1 MSRFYARYV
10 PPAKTLSD
18 ETNASTQP
26 SSSSDKRKR
35 DEQVSQ
41 PKNKKLKTSKSATQ
55 PPTALSD
62 QLGPHSIH
70 PSETFSSA
78 NGNVILD
85 KYRITETA
93 KSGGASVQ
101 VRTKRFKGPP
111 QQGEPEVRSEAAEEG
126 DDPGSSNKGRPE
138 KALRG
143 QDGEEQDGEAQDETR
158 AVANNHRGV
167 DSERHGA
174 VQLEHEAVPKRNKRG
189 GRPERNYA
197 GKEAEETED
206 AARAQKHAAVLSKFE
221 KSKQQDQLQTKSEAT
236 PEQPTPELH
245 GLEPIPQP
253 EQVDIVR
260 EMPAYSILPAWQ
272 ENPLL
277 VPSETNKEF
286 RSFGLAEVL
295 AGNLRRKGLHQ
306 PLPIQAAVLPLLLN
320 GPGKHAG
327 DLCISAAT
335 GSGKTLS
342 YALPIIAALK
352 DLPGRKLRAVIV
364 VPTRELVKQV
374 QDLCEAC
381 AAGTSLKFATAV
393 GSTSLNDEQQTL
405 VKEEKIY
412 DPEEYEKWQQSPI
425 DWSNFSLA
433 GLARKAKDED
443 PLDLVGY
450 ITRYR
455 SKVDVLI
462 TTPGRLVDHLRST
475 PGFTLDHLAWLV
487 VDEADRLLNESY
499 QEWVG
504 VVKPALESQAATQ
517 RRDQLLRHMRMTPP
531 KRRVTK
537 ILLSATMTR
546 DLSKLNALG
555 LHNPKLVV
563 LGGDKPGQNRDEAE
577 TPAPDTQDAMLPQ
590 RDDKETF
597 HLPETLK
604 EVAIPLPD
612 GSEKPLFLLELVRKH
627 IGITAPV
634 FKAATSTSNALVD
647 TGLRSGSTPELS
659 SGPEESSSDEASSST
674 DSASETERNAGPLK
688 DATGTEPKSKQR
700 DQAPR
705 ALIFARSTASAERLS
720 RLMCLLDPELA
731 KQVSTLTRSTASSAS
746 SRRALASFRNSRI
759 SILIATDRASR
770 GLDVPGLEHVV
781 SYDVP
786 NSALTYV
793 HRVGRAARAGRGG
806 QAWTLVEH
814 REAAWFWRE
823 IGGKGKQPSSAK
835 ALAEPSIHRKGKLSK
850 LQLSLEHSDLKQKYE
865 EALRQLGQEVLAKP

>member
-10 PPAKTLSD
+10 PPAKALST
-18 ETNASTQP
+18 EAVSSTEP
-26 SSSSDKRKR
+26 SSSPNKRKR

-41 PKNKKLKTSKSATQ
+41 PKDKKLKTSKSAAQ
-55 PPTALSD
+55 PHTTPSNR
-62 QLGPHSIH
+62 PHPHNIP
-70 PSETFSSA
+70 PSETSSA
-78 NGNVILD
+78 ATGTIILD
-85 KYRITETA
+85 KYRVTETA
-93 KSGGASVQ
+93 RSGGAPIR
-101 VRTKRFKGPP
+101 VRTRRSDRPS
-111 QQGEPEVRSEAAEEG
+111 QQDEPELGVEHGQGGNEGERKPKRVSE
-126 DDPGSSNKGRPE
+126 KT
-138 KALRG
+138 LRG
-143 QDGEEQDGEAQDETR
+143 EAGEAQDETEVATSLRR
-158 AVANNHRGV
+158 AA
-167 DSERHGA
+167 DSERSGA
-174 VQLEHEAVPKRNKRG
+174 VQRKDGGVSKRTKKGERPKRSHAA
-189 GRPERNYA
+189 E
-197 GKEAEETED
+197 EAEGTED
-206 AARAQKHAAVLSKFE
+206 AEDAAHAQKHAAVLSKFE
-221 KSKQQDQLQTKSEAT
+221 KAKQQDQLHTKSEAP
-236 PEQPTPELH
+236 PEQIAPELH

-253 EQVDIVR
+253 EQVEVVR
-260 EMPAYSILPAWQ
+260 ELPTYSILPAWQ
-272 ENPLL
+272 ENPLII
-277 VPSETNKEF
+277 PPETNKDDF
-286 RSFGLAEVL
+286 SSFKLAEALV
-295 AGNLRRKGLHQ
+295 GNLRRKGLHH

-342 YALPIIAALK
+342 YVLPIIAALK

-374 QDLCEAC
+374 RDLCEAC

-393 GSTSLNDEQQTL
+393 GSKSLNDEQQML

-433 GLARKAKDED
+433 RLAQRAKDED
-443 PLDLVGY
+443 PLESVGY

-455 SKVDVLI
+455 SKIDVLI

-475 PGFTLDHLAWLV
+475 PGFTLDHVSWLV

-504 VVKPALESQAATQ
+504 VVKPALESQAATE
-517 RRDQLLRHMRMTPP
+517 RRDRLLRHMRMTPP
-531 KRRVTK
+531 KRRVLK

-563 LGGDKPGQNRDEAE
+563 LGGNKPGKKGDGAGS
-577 TPAPDTQDAMLPQ
+577 PAPDTQDAVLPQ
-590 RDDKETF
+590 KDDKETF

-612 GSEKPLFLLELVRKH
+612 GSEKPLFLLELVRNH
-627 IGITAPV
+627 IGITVPLS
-634 FKAATSTSNALVD
+634 KAATNISNALVD
-647 TGLRSGSTPELS
+647 TGPRPDSTLKS
-659 SGPEESSSDEASSST
+659 SSHSEDLPSDEASSSA
-674 DSASETERNAGPLK
+674 DSASGSERTPAPLK
-688 DATGTEPKSKQR
+688 DATSKQSG
-700 DQAPR
+700 QAPR
-705 ALIFARSTASAERLS
+705 ALIFARSTASAERLA
-720 RLMCLLDPELA
+720 RLICLLDPELA
-731 KQVSTLTRSTASSAS
+731 TQVSTLTRSTASSAS

-786 NSALTYV
+786 NSVLTYV
-793 HRVGRAARAGRGG
+793 HRVGRTARAGRGG
-806 QAWTLVEH
+806 QAWSLVEH

-823 IGGKGKQPSSAK
+823 IGGKGKQRAPAK
-835 ALAEPSIHRKGKLSK
+835 AVPEPSIHRKGKLSK
-850 LQLSLEHSDLKQKYE
+850 LQLSLEHLDLKQKYE
-865 EALRQLGQEVLAKP
+865 DALRQLGEEVLAKPS